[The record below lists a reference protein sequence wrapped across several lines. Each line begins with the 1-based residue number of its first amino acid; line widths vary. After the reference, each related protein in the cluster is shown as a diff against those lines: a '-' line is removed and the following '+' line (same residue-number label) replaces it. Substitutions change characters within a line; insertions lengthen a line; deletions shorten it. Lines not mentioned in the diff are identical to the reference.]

1 MTAEEQGFQ
10 LSCPAPGDA
19 ADTVQLAHGGGGRAM
34 ARLIDGII
42 RPAFDDPEL
51 DRGHDGAVLALEG
64 PMAFTTDSYV
74 VSPLVFA
81 GGDIGTL
88 AVNGTVNDLA
98 MCGARPVCLS
108 VGLILEEGLPIDV
121 LTGVVASMRDAAAA
135 AGVRLV
141 TGDTKVVDRG
151 KADGMFINTSG
162 LGRVIAREPIGPA
175 GVRGG
180 DAVIVSGDIGRH
192 GMAVMTAREGFAF
205 ETEIASD
212 CAPLAEPV
220 LALLEA
226 GIDVHC
232 LRDLTRGGLAS
243 ALVEIAETARRTIRI
258 EEGAVPVDP
267 SVASACELLGIDP
280 LHVACEGRFVAFV
293 AHEHAEAALDVLRR
307 FETTSGARM
316 IGEVDDSPPGRVT
329 CRGLLG
335 VARVI
340 DMLSGEQL
348 PRIC

>member
-1 MTAEEQGFQ
+1 MKKW
-10 LSCPAPGDA
+10 
-19 ADTVQLAHGGGGRAM
+19 VW
-34 ARLIDGII
+34 
-42 RPAFDDPEL
+42 
-51 DRGHDGAVLALEG
+51 
-64 PMAFTTDSYV
+64 
-74 VSPLVFA
+74 
-81 GGDIGTL
+81 
-88 AVNGTVNDLA
+88 
-98 MCGARPVCLS
+98 LS
-108 VGLILEEGLPIDV
+108 VLILTTAIISTVFLFLSGRKHTIQSQILEEKRPLLVHLPPGYSGTVPTVGYFVQRPTTNTLLFFFRAFVKDGDIKGAVDHV
-121 LTGVVASMRDAAAA
+121 T
-135 AGVRLV
+135 AGTNLHPLNA
-141 TGDTKVVDRG
+141 TTESGEPPKVD
-151 KADGMFINTSG
+151 FINTSG
-162 LGRVIAREPIGPA
+162 LGRVTARKPIGPA
-175 GVRGG
+175 GIVGG

-205 ETEIASD
+205 ETDIASD

-243 ALVEIAETARRTIRI
+243 ALVEIAETARRAIRI

-280 LHVACEGRFVAFV
+280 LHVACEGRFAAFV
-293 AHEHAEAALDVLRR
+293 AREHVEAALDVLKR
-307 FETTSGARM
+307 FETTAGATV
-316 IGEVDDSPPGRVT
+316 IGEVDDGPPGRVT

-335 VARVI
+335 VARII

>member
-1 MTAEEQGFQ
+1 MTDEREGFR
-10 LSCPAPGDA
+10 LGCPAPAGV

-64 PMAFTTDSYV
+64 PTAFTTDSYV

-121 LTGVVASMRDAAAA
+121 LTSVVASMRDAAAV

-162 LGRVIAREPIGPA
+162 LGRVIAREPIGPV

-243 ALVEIAETARRTIRI
+243 ALVEIAETARRAIRI

-280 LHVACEGRFVAFV
+280 LHVACEGRFAAFV
-293 AHEHAEAALDVLRR
+293 AREHAEAALDVLKR
-307 FETTSGARM
+307 FETTAGATM
-316 IGEVDDSPPGRVT
+316 IGEVDDGPPGRVT

-335 VARVI
+335 VARII